1 MCGGVALDGLRS
13 PALIHLAAL
22 QFRRLP
28 AGIDPLDFD
37 ADRPH
42 QRCERGHDRELA
54 VRLALIGRELRE
66 ELVQVTPAEA
76 VSLVSAKMG
85 LVFPWPFP
93 MQSGCRSD
101 CQ

>member
-1 MCGGVALDGLRS
+1 MRGCRLRRAQK
-13 PALIHLAAL
+13 PLIHLAAL
-22 QFRRLP
+22 QLRRLP

-66 ELVQVTPAEA
+66 ELVAGDSGRGRQF
-76 VSLVSAKMG
+76 G
-85 LVFPWPFP
+85 LRQDAGSYFLGRLPRR
-93 MQSGCRSD
+93 GD
-101 CQ
+101 AT